1 MKDFLSIYDLD
12 PNLVQSFIKSAV
24 EKKNLKNDDD
34 LNFAS
39 GKILA
44 SIFEKPSTRTRLSF
58 DVAMRKLGGQCI
70 IIDQN
75 KLHLGNNKESIRD
88 TAKTISQYVDIVMY
102 RSQSHGSLQKL
113 ASSSTIPIINGLS
126 DFSHPCQAMADLLT
140 IYEKKFGLEG
150 IRVNWIGPITN
161 VARSWIE
168 ISNLNLGIKL
178 KIFSNDYSINEYHK
192 KCEIYKF
199 KPDLDN
205 VEVHNNLKKLD
216 STDVVITDTWES
228 MGEIVNEKIIKDFS
242 SYTVNQEMMRIFGD
256 ECIFMHCLP
265 ANRGQEVTP
274 EVIDVPQ
281 SVLWDESQ
289 NRLHIQKEIIKWCL

>member
-1 MKDFLSIYDLD
+1 MNNFLSIYDLD
-12 PNLVQSFIKSAV
+12 HNLVQSFVKSAV
-24 EKKNLKNDDD
+24 EAKNSKSNDDF
-34 LNFAS
+34 NFAN

-75 KLHLGNNKESIRD
+75 KLHLGNNKESISD
-88 TAKTISQYVDIVMY
+88 TAKTLSQYVDIVMY
-102 RSQSHGSLQKL
+102 RSQSHESLQKL
-113 ASSSTIPIINGLS
+113 ASFSTVPIINGLS

-140 IYEKKFGLEG
+140 IYEKKSGFEG
-150 IRVNWIGPITN
+150 IKVNWIGPITN

-168 ISNLNLGIKL
+168 IANLNLGIKL

-192 KCEIYKF
+192 KCEFYKF

-205 VEVHNNLKKLD
+205 IEVHNNLKKLD
-216 STDVVITDTWES
+216 SSDVVITDTWES

-242 SYTVNQEMMRIFGD
+242 SYTVNQKMMNVFGN

-265 ANRGQEVTP
+265 ANRGQEVAP
-274 EVIDVPQ
+274 ELIDGTQ
-281 SVLWDESQ
+281 SVVWDEAQ